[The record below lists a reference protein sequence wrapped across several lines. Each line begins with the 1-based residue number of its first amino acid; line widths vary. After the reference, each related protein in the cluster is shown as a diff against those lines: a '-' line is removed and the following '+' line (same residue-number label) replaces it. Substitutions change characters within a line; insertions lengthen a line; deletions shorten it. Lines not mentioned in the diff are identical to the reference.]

1 MNLPFSPLFLS
12 PTVAGLL
19 PSLMIAGLL
28 LSPLTA
34 RAVDPSSLVD
44 DFSVAEIQPSG
55 LPRMIITDQEVG
67 GGSQAEYSITEGM
80 LSVTGSLKPGRG
92 MPGFVSLPLVLAAD
106 GSPRDLSQHEGV
118 RLLLKVYAG
127 NLSVQVSST
136 EITNFDYHT
145 SAPIGRHAD
154 GIKEVKIPFS
164 SLRQMWAAPIKLN
177 LASVTSINLV
187 AAGGAPAEFSYVV
200 DEIGFY

>member
-1 MNLPFSPLFLS
+1 MKSIIFLLSSVSLFIQPLL
-12 PTVAGLL
+12 VG
-19 PSLMIAGLL
+19 GLL
-28 LSPLTA
+28 LNPLSAGATSA
-34 RAVDPSSLVD
+34 DASVD
-44 DFSVAEIQPSG
+44 DFSVAEVQPSG
-55 LPRMIITDQEVG
+55 LPRMIITDQEAG
-67 GGSQAEYSITEGM
+67 GGSQAEQSIADGILTVKGF
-80 LSVTGSLKPGRG
+80 LKPGRG
-92 MPGFVSLPLVLAAD
+92 MPGLVSLPLILTAD
-106 GSPRDLSQHEGV
+106 GSPRDLSQYKGV
-118 RLLLKVYAG
+118 RLLVKVHSG

-145 SAPIGRHAD
+145 SAPIGRHSE

-164 SLRQMWAAPIKLN
+164 SLKQMWSAPTKLN